1 MCCPCQQGTSLR
13 PASHLCSAATG
24 EANLPSAGK
33 ASKAASDLGKKAVN
47 SLPNAP
53 DLSNPKGSKD
63 SSFPTVGK
71 ATKPGNPLVVS
82 LALAFPCIGC
92 GACLMLCAGVTSPH
106 GLLFVSECTALE
118 VPPLCPWKPSNA
130 LCRTL
135 LRSQSRLAPPTSSRM
150 SSSS

>member
-1 MCCPCQQGTSLR
+1 VAEVSV
-13 PASHLCSAATG
+13 AG

-71 ATKPGNPLVVS
+71 ATKPGNPLVD
-82 LALAFPCIGC
+82 
-92 GACLMLCAGVTSPH
+92 TS
-106 GLLFVSECTALE
+106 E
-118 VPPLCPWKPSNA
+118 VPIPSRTPDKQQDVFKQLSDTADRVTPNPGRDAGKAAGDALNDSNA
-130 LCRTL
+130 FSPKDALSKASKDPL
-135 LRSQSRLAPPTSSRM
+135 GVAKDNPTAKDLGIKSNVLK
-150 SSSS
+150 